1 MVQREVVGAW
11 EPGEGVE
18 KEVALRERGCQPT
31 CLEGLE
37 VKINA

>member
-18 KEVALRERGCQPT
+18 KEADLIERGCKPK

>member
-1 MVQREVVGAW
+1 MAQRAVVGAW

-18 KEVALRERGCQPT
+18 KEVDLRERGCKPK